1 MSTTSRNILESP
13 TQLKVVVRNIKDG
26 ESMLYIEEQRDQ
38 INTLSKQMSE
48 LIYTLNPS
56 KNRRDNV
63 NTLNRNTEYP
73 KGVKDINNS
82 EEDDIFHF
90 L

>member
-1 MSTTSRNILESP
+1 MPYKSKINNKKYQGRGIHDIVEA
-13 TQLKVVVRNIKDG
+13 QG
-26 ESMLYIEEQRDQ
+26 ER
-38 INTLSKQMSE
+38 INTLSRQMSE
-48 LIYTLNPS
+48 LIDTLKPS

-73 KGVKDINNS
+73 KGAKDINNS

>member
-1 MSTTSRNILESP
+1 
-13 TQLKVVVRNIKDG
+13 
-26 ESMLYIEEQRDQ
+26 
-38 INTLSKQMSE
+38 MSE
-48 LIYTLNPS
+48 LIDTLKPS

-73 KGVKDINNS
+73 KGAKDINNS
-82 EEDDIFHF
+82 EEDNIFHF

>member
-1 MSTTSRNILESP
+1 MSTTSKKRPRVPYKSKISNKKYQGRGIHDIYI
-13 TQLKVVVRNIKDG
+13 QG
-26 ESMLYIEEQRDQ
+26 EQ

-48 LIYTLNPS
+48 LIDTLKPS
-56 KNRRDNV
+56 RNRRDNV

-73 KGVKDINNS
+73 KGAKDINNS